1 MKVKN
6 NQTKF
11 YASPFIMI
19 GLIIMI
25 ILSISFW
32 LFTLYYPFVEGRI
45 IDNIDVIV
53 SEKAILLI
61 ISIFGAGIFP
71 FIGFILTCHK
81 GFTLYQLTNDG
92 IRTSLFRIFKRKEL
106 MWDEVFE
113 IRHIIFLN
121 HWIFISDVS
130 LEGMNYQQIIKL
142 KNVIQIESNKKLIDS
157 IRQYSDKQI
166 INLPNQQ

>member
-19 GLIIMI
+19 GLIIMLLLMFGI
-25 ILSISFW
+25 WTLVFIVFVKGGNEATTNEEISRGF
-32 LFTLYYPFVEGRI
+32 I
-45 IDNIDVIV
+45 IV
-53 SEKAILLI
+53 SIYFAISLL
-61 ISIFGAGIFP
+61 
-71 FIGFILTCHK
+71 GFALTCHK
-81 GFTLYQLTNDG
+81 GFTVYQLTNDG